1 MKPIRWIAAMSLT
14 KPIFAEALIAPA
26 HLFEAIA
33 GDYLFLCF
41 YISVILE
48 TYSAKAIGHTESM
61 YTRRS
66 GFISSNSHIQCI
78 KDVIIYVSVT

>member
-1 MKPIRWIAAMSLT
+1 MSLT

-66 GFISSNSHIQCI
+66 GFISFRHYDPI
-78 KDVIIYVSVT
+78 KVLAPMEVVG

>member
-1 MKPIRWIAAMSLT
+1 MKPTHRTAAMNLT

-33 GDYLFLCF
+33 GDYLFLCL

-66 GFISSNSHIQCI
+66 GFISSNAAF
-78 KDVIIYVSVT
+78 TRNL